1 MIYFN
6 KIFIATILCLI
17 FVLFSVGCASGFGE
31 AEEIE
36 SSAAEPV
43 GEALATVEPTSA
55 PEVEPS
61 PTEPEPAASPTPQ
74 ITEQTDSNN
83 VLVTLTPD
91 GSGGESDNVVGT
103 YIETNDDDFY
113 MAVSYV
119 LDEEAA
125 DLSQDMK
132 RIIVT
137 ASLGNES
144 ADTVVIGD
152 DTLTL
157 IDESGNRYV
166 PNIYATAD
174 MNPELIGTELG
185 PNEEVYGFVAFDIP
199 SDANSVYLEWC
210 LSGTTACER
219 PLHAPI
225 P

>member
-1 MIYFN
+1 MIRFN
-6 KIFIATILCLI
+6 KIFIVTILFSI
-17 FVLFSVGCASGFGE
+17 FVLFSVGCAS
-31 AEEIE
+31 E
-36 SSAAEPV
+36 SGTVGDSSTAEPV
-43 GEALATVEPTSA
+43 GEALTTVEATIA

-61 PTEPEPAASPTPQ
+61 PTEPAASPTPQ
-74 ITEQTDSNN
+74 TTEQTDSNN

-91 GSGGESDNVVGT
+91 GSSGESDNVVGT

-144 ADTVVIGD
+144 ADTVVVGD
-152 DTLTL
+152 GTLTL
-157 IDESGNRYV
+157 IDDAGNRYT